1 MGAEGPGGRGRL
13 IGKNDKWEL
22 AGQSECGSER
32 TRDFSKLKIASM
44 VLVGTKQS
52 IIRFPGG

>member
-22 AGQSECGSER
+22 AGQSKWGSER
-32 TRDFSKLKIASM
+32 TRDFSKLKVASM
-44 VLVGTKQS
+44 VLGTKQS
-52 IIRFPGG
+52 IIRFPGA